1 MSSEGTGV
9 PMKRAVKERMGIS
22 VLELDVRWQKKCAW
36 KLQGSRGRV
45 SKKKKKEE
53 KQKMRDMQGLNRHPV
68 TRFGC
73 HGKVVCGANC
83 IRADRKTEGWGHSN
97 WERTS

>member
-45 SKKKKKEE
+45 SKKKKK
-53 KQKMRDMQGLNRHPV
+53 RRNR
-68 TRFGC
+68 R
-73 HGKVVCGANC
+73 
-83 IRADRKTEGWGHSN
+83 
-97 WERTS
+97 